1 MEIDSWIGGCKV
13 RIFPWIDGETIY
25 CNVQYYRPGQS
36 LSQPPVWDKTVYV
49 KDNDAGRRVVYG
61 FTDSLARYISTI
73 CYGELGIKEGNKI
86 LIDFDV
92 QENKGAI
99 CLGRG

>member
-61 FTDSLARYISTI
+61 LQTRWSGIFPRYVTVSWGLRKVT
-73 CYGELGIKEGNKI
+73 KS
-86 LIDFDV
+86 
-92 QENKGAI
+92 
-99 CLGRG
+99 